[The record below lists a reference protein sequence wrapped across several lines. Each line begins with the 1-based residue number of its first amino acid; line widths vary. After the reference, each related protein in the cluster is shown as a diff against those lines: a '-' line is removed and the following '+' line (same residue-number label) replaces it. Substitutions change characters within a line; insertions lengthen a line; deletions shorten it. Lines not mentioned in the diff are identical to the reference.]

1 MIPGEVSREQ
11 HKTVRQITKGTSLIP
26 KPQKSKEKRRE
37 KEHKREK
44 NPVREKE
51 LIGELP
57 VHGNPSVD
65 GKKRT
70 QHNPVRE
77 KELIVQLPVCVDPNM
92 HASSSELDDDDIPI
106 RPSQEKIDGPN
117 EFKQ

>member
-1 MIPGEVSREQ
+1 MIPGELSREQ
-11 HKTVRQITKGTSLIP
+11 HKTTRKITTGTWLIP
-26 KPQKSKEKRRE
+26 KPQKSKQKRRE
-37 KEHKREK
+37 KQRKREK
-44 NPVREKE
+44 NPVKEKE
-51 LIGELP
+51 LMVELP
-57 VHGNPSVD
+57 VHENPSVD

-77 KELIVQLPVCVDPNM
+77 KELIVQLPVCVDPSM

-117 EFKQ
+117 EFK